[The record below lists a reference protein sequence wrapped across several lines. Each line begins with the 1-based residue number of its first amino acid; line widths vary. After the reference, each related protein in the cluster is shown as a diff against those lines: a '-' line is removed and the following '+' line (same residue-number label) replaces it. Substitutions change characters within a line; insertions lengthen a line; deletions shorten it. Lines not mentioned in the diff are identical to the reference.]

1 MGECIGEK
9 VETRDCS
16 KISTDYRDYG
26 SVEAPD
32 DSSFSNYKTYSTIGN
47 HNGIDLVEIYQLPTF
62 TCRTVNDN
70 SSTSWNIH

>member
-47 HNGIDLVEIYQLPTF
+47 HNGIDLVEIYQVPTF
-62 TCRTVNDN
+62 TCRGDNDN
-70 SSTSWNIH
+70 SSTSWSIF